1 VKLVLDDYRNKFSV
15 AQEPIV
21 HLMLSKGFSFE
32 DILGC
37 LMESIGEIILEERVK
52 TIDPNDVGVS

>member
-1 VKLVLDDYRNKFSV
+1 V